1 MDDDLDA
8 PPPPK
13 SKWDDSTKT
22 MLGVLIALA
31 IVLIVAGIGIAV
43 IRDTSESV
51 RDVISTTT
59 TVAPAGGTATTS
71 AAPPASDLTPAQSRL
86 VEEVKAQVA
95 DIRGLQWKATLPVRV
110 VSKDALAQRV
120 RALNA
125 EEIAKNRDE
134 LTADESV
141 LKLLQLIGKDV
152 NYSETLDAL
161 LAGGVLGYYDDEAKE
176 LFVGSG
182 ASDGLDPATRATLAH
197 ELTHALT
204 DQHFDFGTK
213 SQALDDQ
220 NKTEE
225 GAAFSALIEGD
236 AELTSAIWQERH
248 LSARERQQA
257 AASGATPEA
266 IAAYARAPRYLLE
279 SLFFPYQEGLTF
291 AQARHKAG
299 GFAEVDKAYRNPPT
313 STEHILHPETYA
325 SGQAWSPPAV
335 PDLAAATGCGAVDA
349 GTLGEFDMVQILSA
363 EITRTDARNAAAG
376 WNGDAYRAV
385 RCGTA
390 LGLAD
395 RWVADNANEA
405 TQLADALLR
414 WAQGWSGST
423 RAADP
428 EGRVTGPDGSARV
441 VRNGGR
447 VDLVLAD
454 NLETADRLAR
464 VVLAP

>member
-8 PPPPK
+8 PPPK

-51 RDVISTTT
+51 RDAIATTT

-71 AAPPASDLTPAQSRL
+71 AAAPASDLTPAQSRL

-95 DIRGLQWKATLPVRV
+95 DIRGLPWKATLPVRV
-110 VSKDALAQRV
+110 VSKDVLAQRV
-120 RALNA
+120 RELNA
-125 EEIAKNRDE
+125 KEIAKSRDE

-182 ASDGLDPATRATLAH
+182 GSDGLDPATRATLAH

-236 AELTSAIWQERH
+236 AELTSALWQERH

-291 AQARHKAG
+291 AQARHRAG

-349 GTLGEFDMVQILSA
+349 GTLGEFDMVQMLSA
-363 EITRTDARNAAAG
+363 EITRTDASKAAAG

-390 LGLAD
+390 VGLAD
-395 RWVADNANEA
+395 RWVADNPAEA

-414 WAQGWSGST
+414 WARGWSGST
-423 RAADP
+423 RAADA

-441 VRNGGR
+441 VRSGAR

-464 VVLAP
+464 VFLAP